1 MQLRALGPVVL
12 LATGVGA
19 AAGWL
24 LWESPAQDAP
34 PGEPAPLL
42 PSPPPSATA
51 ADATQTASADD
62 ATHDGFPEDCLA
74 ALALPAS
81 NSELLRKRSERVI
94 EHFLRQQG
102 DERRQALIADL
113 AGYAPRI
120 PEALARL
127 QRKARRYPFDAWRR
141 YATPQPTGERYLSRR
156 EMGRVRTLLATEGVE
171 ALIASTDAAV
181 LQGLWNPG
189 TTLVSYLIKEHGD
202 ALSAALPA
210 VAKALPVGLHEL
222 ATAIEIGTAPADFA
236 RLLQAADVDPA
247 ATWHDSNLA
256 KLAAIYTR
264 PDILRLLTARGVDAT
279 ARPREGRG
287 AILDDIAASAE
298 PADAASTAALADVVQ
313 QLAAAGARPELPS
326 TLRTLAAWLPEASLP
341 PLHPAS
347 TAAVLLVAD
356 TVATVAAMDAD
367 WTRKIEAAR
376 RVEQRCDAQLDD
388 FRRAA
393 SAFRATDLTPKQRYQ
408 EVRRRRVERGRA
420 ASRRAAEERTESAA
434 DEARRRAV
442 DEMYR
447 TLIDA
452 RGQGRWQDFVAAVD
466 QVASRFGGYPGTSLR
481 LAITEAP
488 LEAIL
493 QLAERHGPLPGNAI
507 YHLASY
513 RHHWRSDAAEIAEAL
528 EPFGLDLHYVDT
540 EGQNAF
546 TGLAQA
552 FLDKDDQWQM
562 AEYLASRSVAVKP
575 RPFGLDPLD
584 VTLRM
589 LALHPS
595 GPGRIRFVR
604 FLLDHGAPVE
614 PSHRELAAQ
623 VFLADERVHR
633 RLVEAVPE
641 LALRAPDG

>member
-24 LWESPAQDAP
+24 LWESPAQDARL
-34 PGEPAPLL
+34 GEPAPLL
-42 PSPPPSATA
+42 PSPPPSAA
-51 ADATQTASADD
+51 APGDATPTASADD
-62 ATHDGFPEDCLA
+62 TTDHDGFPEDCLA
-74 ALALPAS
+74 ALAVPAS
-81 NSELLRKRSERVI
+81 NSELLEKRRERVI
-94 EHFLRQQG
+94 EHFLRQHG

-113 AGYAPRI
+113 AGYAPRL
-120 PEALARL
+120 PEVLARF
-127 QRKARRYPFDAWRR
+127 QHDAWRHQGDRWRR
-141 YATPQPTGERYLSRR
+141 YVTPQPTGSYVSRR

-171 ALIASTDAAV
+171 AMIASTDATV
-181 LQGLWNPG
+181 LQATWNPG
-189 TTLVSYLIKEHGD
+189 TTVVSYLIKEHGD

-222 ATAIEIGTAPADFA
+222 ATAIEFGTPPADFA
-236 RLLQAADVDPA
+236 RLLQAADVDLA
-247 ATWHDSNLA
+247 ATWDDSNLA

-279 ARPREGRG
+279 TRPQQG
-287 AILDDIAASAE
+287 AGTILDDIAARTRSA
-298 PADAASTAALADVVQ
+298 DVASTAALADVVQ
-313 QLAAAGARPELPS
+313 QLAVAGARPELPS
-326 TLRTLAAWLPEASLP
+326 TLRTLAEWLPDAALP

-347 TAAVLLVAD
+347 AAAVLLVAD

-367 WTRKIEAAR
+367 WTRKIEAAH
-376 RVEQRCDAQLDD
+376 RVEQRCEAQLDNY
-388 FRRAA
+388 RRTA
-393 SAFRATDLTPKQRYQ
+393 SAFKATDLTSKQRYQ

-420 ASRRAAEERTESAA
+420 ASERAAEERTESAA
-434 DEARRRAV
+434 DEARRRAIN
-442 DEMYR
+442 EMF
-447 TLIDA
+447 DA
-452 RGQGRWQDFVAAVD
+452 RRQGRWQDFVAAVD
-466 QVASRFGGYPGTSLR
+466 HLATQYGGYPRTPLQI
-481 LAITEAP
+481 AVTEAP
-488 LEAIL
+488 LETII
-493 QLAERHGPLPGNAI
+493 QLAERHGPLPHNAI
-507 YHLASY
+507 YHLASH
-513 RHHWRSDAAEIAEAL
+513 RHPWRSDAAAVAEAL
-528 EPFGLDLHYVDT
+528 EPFGLDLHYVDL

-552 FLDKDDQWQM
+552 FLDKEDQWRM

-595 GPGRIRFVR
+595 GPGRIRFAR

-614 PSHRELAAQ
+614 PSHLELAAQ

-633 RLVEAVPE
+633 RLVEAAPE

>member
-24 LWESPAQDAP
+24 LWDSPAQDAP
-34 PGEPAPLL
+34 PGEPALLL

-62 ATHDGFPEDCLA
+62 ATHDGFPDDCLA

-81 NSELLRKRSERVI
+81 NSELLRKRRERVI
-94 EHFLRQQG
+94 EHFLRQHG

-120 PEALARL
+120 PEVLARL
-127 QRKARRYPFDAWRR
+127 HDAWRHQGDRWRR
-141 YATPQPTGERYLSRR
+141 YVTPQPTGSYISRR

-171 ALIASTDAAV
+171 AMIASTDATV
-181 LQGLWNPG
+181 LQATWNPG
-189 TTLVSYLIKEHGD
+189 TTVVSYLIKEHGD

-222 ATAIEIGTAPADFA
+222 ATAIEFGTAPADFA

-247 ATWHDSNLA
+247 ATWQDSNLA

-279 ARPREGRG
+279 ARPRQG
-287 AILDDIAASAE
+287 AGSILDDIAARARSA
-298 PADAASTAALADVVQ
+298 DVASTAALADVVQ
-313 QLAAAGARPELPS
+313 QLAVAGARPELPS
-326 TLRTLAAWLPEASLP
+326 TLRTLAEWLPDAALP

-347 TAAVLLVAD
+347 AAAVLVVAD

-367 WTRKIEAAR
+367 WTRKIEAAH

-393 SAFRATDLTPKQRYQ
+393 SAFKATDLTPKQRYQ

-420 ASRRAAEERTESAA
+420 ASERAAEERAEAAA
-434 DEARRRAV
+434 DEARRRAIN
-442 DEMYR
+442 EMF
-447 TLIDA
+447 DA
-452 RGQGRWQDFVAAVD
+452 KRQGRWQDFVAAVD
-466 QVASRFGGYPGTSLR
+466 QLTSRFGGYPRTPLQI
-481 LAITEAP
+481 AVTEAP
-488 LEAIL
+488 LEAIV
-493 QLAERHGPLPGNAI
+493 QLAERHGPLPHNTI
-507 YHLASY
+507 YSLASY
-513 RHHWRSDAAEIAEAL
+513 RHSWRSDAAAVAEAL
-528 EPFGLDLHYVDT
+528 EAFGLDLHYVDL

-552 FLDKDDQWQM
+552 FLDKEDQWRM

-589 LALHPS
+589 LALHPN
-595 GPGRIRFVR
+595 GPGRIRFAR

-614 PSHRELAAQ
+614 PSHLELAAQ
-623 VFLADERVHR
+623 VFLADEGTHR
-633 RLVEAVPE
+633 RLVESVPE